1 MDTLKAARSL
11 EGRGF
16 TREQAEGIAE
26 AIRDTGLTGVK
37 RDVDVL
43 EWMTGATIVLAV
55 ATLWQVFALR
65 GELAAVRETVGRI
78 DGRLAGIETRT
89 GAVENRLT
97 SIETR
102 LTGVEGRLGPRP

>member
-1 MDTLKAARSL
+1 MDTLKASRLL
-11 EGRGF
+11 EAKGF
-16 TREQAEGIAE
+16 TRDQAEGIAE
-26 AIRDTGLTGVK
+26 AIAETGLLAVK

-43 EWMTGATIVLAV
+43 KWIGGVVVVLVA

-78 DGRLAGIETRT
+78 DGRLAGVETRM

-97 SIETR
+97 GVETR
-102 LTGVEGRLGPRP
+102 LTGVENRLGPRP